1 MLNISKTL
9 STLLATAILSTTVF
23 AQSDEF
29 ELLPF
34 FNKDWDA
41 KLELAA
47 VAGYMDFNRN
57 SMDNGITHGLEV
69 SFDCPVFK
77 LPGDNT
83 IRQQLSLNTYN
94 KSDVKVQSIEMNPYY
109 MVDISKDL
117 VFGFGPGIGGVK
129 VSPDNSKNQWLFAL
143 QAGAGVKY
151 YINDFILGAD
161 VRYQW
166 TAEKDLGAGSDAGV
180 DNTRFLVKAGY
191 RF

>member
-9 STLLATAILSTTVF
+9 SALLATALLSTASF

-29 ELLPF
+29 ELLPI
-34 FNKDWDA
+34 FNENWDA
-41 KLELAA
+41 NLEVAL
-47 VAGYMDFNRN
+47 VAGYMDFDRS
-57 SMDNGITHGLEV
+57 SMGDGTTYGLEV

-77 LPGDNT
+77 LAGDNT
-83 IRQQLSLNTYN
+83 IRQQLSLNSYDKN
-94 KSDVKVQSIEMNPYY
+94 DVKVMSIEMNPYY
-109 MVDISKDL
+109 MVDISEDL

-129 VSPDNSKNQWLFAL
+129 VSPDNEKSQWLFAV

-166 TAEKDLGAGSDAGV
+166 TTEKDLGTGSDEGV
-180 DNTRFLVKAGY
+180 DNARFLAKAGY